1 MATNNPDDRM
11 NKVLDEIKELDIN
24 ILRLIINSDCKDE
37 CNITPSQ
44 MRIIAYI
51 FNKNGSIYQ
60 RDLERD
66 LNLRRATLSGILN
79 TMEKNKLLYRLPSDI
94 DARSKKIILNDKTK
108 DIFTKKMENLMEVEN
123 ILIRGIN
130 KDELTIFLDIID
142 RMKNNV
148 KKECDNNAK
157 ID

>member
-1 MATNNPDDRM
+1 MK
-11 NKVLDEIKELDIN
+11 KVLDEIKELDIN

-37 CNITPSQ
+37 YNITPSQ

-79 TMEKNKLLYRLPSDI
+79 TMEKNKLLSRLPSDI
-94 DARSKKIILNDKTK
+94 DARSKKIILNEKTK
-108 DIFTKKMENLMEVEN
+108 EIFTKKMENLMEVEN
-123 ILIRGIN
+123 ILIKGIN
-130 KDELTIFLDIID
+130 IDELTIFLDIVD

-148 KKECDNNAK
+148 KKECDKNVK

>member
-1 MATNNPDDRM
+1 MATNKKDDSM

-79 TMEKNKLLYRLPSDI
+79 TMESHQGL
-94 DARSKKIILNDKTK
+94 
-108 DIFTKKMENLMEVEN
+108 
-123 ILIRGIN
+123 
-130 KDELTIFLDIID
+130 
-142 RMKNNV
+142 
-148 KKECDNNAK
+148 
-157 ID
+157 